1 MATLLIDKTMDA
13 TLTITKTDLYDIL
26 ILPEAEG
33 ISTKGQVISVS
44 GSSNNAGFDPDLEGF
59 CVSLGK
65 SDGKLMIGGNYGD
78 NSFEVVGRASSEWF
92 IDHWR
97 SDFVATLTGLE
108 ALPGYFDTRY
118 NLYHTGINDNFVT
131 GTMNFNGANGQLVL
145 AAQLGSNKAD
155 SYHTAVT

>member
-44 GSSNNAGFDPDLEGF
+44 GSSNSAEFYPDLEGF

-78 NSFEVVGRASSEWF
+78 NSFEVVYRPGGPKPLDREWLNNEKYP
-92 IDHWR
+92 
-97 SDFVATLTGLE
+97 DFVATLTGLE
-108 ALPGYFDTRY
+108 AALPGYFDARY

-131 GTMNFNGANGQLVL
+131 GTMNFTGANGQLVL
-145 AAQLGSNKAD
+145 AAQLGSD
-155 SYHTAVT
+155 